1 MAGFMG
7 AVKFESGCTAE
18 QLTIADVE
26 LPIRRPGEI
35 MIRVHS
41 SAINRADT
49 LQVNSSQTVRSNSD
63 CIEFIFAV
71 PHSTDRPTDLMHKE
85 GTKLHLFQPTSLP
98 L

>member
-49 LQVNSSQTVRSNSD
+49 LQVNSSQTVRSNSG
-63 CIEFIFAV
+63 CIEFFF
-71 PHSTDRPTDLMHKE
+71 P
-85 GTKLHLFQPTSLP
+85 GTPQHG
-98 L
+98 